1 MNLTPNTI
9 AEVYPARL
17 REKAE
22 AIRDAVVTKSVTAE
36 DVGSLFCSLI
46 DAAGSV
52 RDALALFLDTNV
64 GEIVA
69 DIDSRLAGADE
80 AAQKAAAETQRCE
93 ATRLLVAELVE
104 ALSSQ
109 NIAAPTRLSIDY
121 VPTEVTLG
129 NEQLPQIH
137 ARALPAYGF
146 GSVLFISDNK
156 AVEVTPDGKITP
168 VAVGTSKVHVVAS
181 VKTSLYETLEIAVV
195 PPRMRLSA
203 AGALRLDGNGN
214 IRLT

>member
-9 AEVYPARL
+9 GEVYTARL
-17 REKAE
+17 REKAI

-36 DVGSLFCSLI
+36 DVGSLFVSLI

-69 DIDSRLAGADE
+69 DIDNRLSGVDE
-80 AAQKAAAETQRCE
+80 AAAAASAEVQRCE
-93 ATRLLVAELVE
+93 ATRTLVTELVA

-109 NIAAPTRLSIDY
+109 NIAAPTRLAIDY
-121 VPTEVTLG
+121 APTEVTLG
-129 NEQLPQIH
+129 NQQLPQIH

-168 VAVGTSKVHVVAS
+168 VALGISKVHVVAS
-181 VKTSLYETLEIAVV
+181 VKTSIYKTLEIAVV
-195 PPRMRLSA
+195 PPRMRLT
-203 AGALRLDGNGN
+203 AGGGLRLDGNGN